1 MNQEERRQ
9 EILDCIRGSDTPVSG
24 TWLAGKC
31 GVSRQIVFG
40 NPGLNAGG
48 VKEKHSRFCLI
59 NPLADRF
66 SQVSKPVKHGL

>member
-31 GVSRQIVFG
+31 GVSRQIIVQDMTSFQ
-40 NPGLNAGG
+40 PIRDISAG
-48 VKEKHSRFCLI
+48 SRHRRSRCSRYGTRISRLRM
-59 NPLADRF
+59 N
-66 SQVSKPVKHGL
+66 